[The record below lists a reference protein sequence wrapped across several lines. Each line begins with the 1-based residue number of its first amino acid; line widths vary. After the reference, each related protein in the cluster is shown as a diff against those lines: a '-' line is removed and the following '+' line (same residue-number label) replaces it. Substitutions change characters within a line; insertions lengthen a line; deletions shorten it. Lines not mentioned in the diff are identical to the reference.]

1 MSSTNSTDRAP
12 APLPI
17 MLGMLETSRHRP
29 STQAMALPE
38 MYAGIEDAA
47 IVDEKR
53 ITMAMWLLGGGIT
66 DAGGGLWLIRQNY
79 HGGGAATA
87 GGMRVDMDMSSVCN
101 VLMWNLSSSR
111 RKQACPCSTQ

>member
-1 MSSTNSTDRAP
+1 MGEMKDAKKMAEALPLAAHCASGRVIRAGWDSSQWSLACFCAFVSSTSSTERAP

-53 ITMAMWLLGGGIT
+53 ITMAMWLLGGGRT
-66 DAGGGLWLIRQNY
+66 DAGEQEDCG
-79 HGGGAATA
+79 
-87 GGMRVDMDMSSVCN
+87 
-101 VLMWNLSSSR
+101 
-111 RKQACPCSTQ
+111 